1 MLVLSHR
8 GYWLTP
14 AEKNTQLAFE
24 RSFHLGFGTE
34 TDIRDRNGQLV
45 ISHDPATDEAVPLS
59 RFLEVYTSYPA
70 RPPLALN
77 IKADGLQVMLKA
89 ALQRYAVD
97 NYFVFDMAVPD
108 ALCYLKQ
115 GFPTFTRHSEYE
127 SVPAYYSSAAGVWLD
142 AFEADWLD
150 LSVLHGH
157 LQAGKQICIVSP
169 ELHGR
174 PHESAWQYY
183 RELAGQL
190 GGANKLML
198 CTDLPEQAQEF
209 FNA

>member
-14 AEKNTQLAFE
+14 AEKNSQLAFE

-34 TDIRDRNGQLV
+34 TDIRDRDGQLV
-45 ISHDPATDEAVPLS
+45 ISHDPATEDAMPLS
-59 RFLEVYTSYPA
+59 RFLEIYTSYPT

-77 IKADGLQVMLKA
+77 IKADGLQALLKA

-97 NYFVFDMAVPD
+97 NCFVFDMAVPD
-108 ALCYLKQ
+108 ALSYLRQ
-115 GFPTFTRHSEYE
+115 GFCTFTRHSEYE
-127 SVPAYYSSAAGVWLD
+127 PVPAYYSAANGVWLD
-142 AFEADWLD
+142 AFEAEWLD
-150 LSVLHGH
+150 LSVLQGH
-157 LQAGKQICIVSP
+157 LQAGKQVCIVSP

-174 PHESAWQYY
+174 PHATAWQHY
-183 RELAGQL
+183 RELARQL
-190 GGANKLML
+190 SGAQLML

-209 FNA
+209 FHA